1 MQHLTKNL
9 KIFQKHDTMT
19 LFLFHFQKKVN
30 VFLFLGFAILR
41 MSDQFYLIIVKPKF
55 GLDKRTK
62 FDLFSFTKR
71 RYYVDF
77 GDFAYLLFR

>member
-1 MQHLTKNL
+1 
-9 KIFQKHDTMT
+9 MT
-19 LFLFHFQKKVN
+19 PFLLPFQKKVN

-62 FDLFSFTKR
+62 FDLFSFTKQQ
-71 RYYVDF
+71 YYVDF
-77 GDFAYLLFR
+77 GDFAYFLFL